1 MSLIGFVEQKSNMF
15 VACVLAVIGVLFL
28 PIILPNIFHGMHI
41 AHIFLHIGGI
51 TMAVFLT
58 VSTFYAYVKI
68 RTTRLAITAL
78 AFSLFVASEI
88 IKVIDVTWPY
98 TFYVGS
104 ASLEYIS
111 HMFIIGMLATFS
123 IGVFR
128 KD

>member
-104 ASLEYIS
+104 SSLEYIS

>member
-1 MSLIGFVEQKSNMF
+1 
-15 VACVLAVIGVLFL
+15 
-28 PIILPNIFHGMHI
+28 MHI

>member
-15 VACVLAVIGVLFL
+15 VACVLVVIGVLFL

-111 HMFIIGMLATFS
+111 HMFIIGMLATLS
-123 IGVFR
+123 IGIFR